1 MKYSVSSRQQPE
13 YLQKCD
19 EIKVMW
25 NDRNIIFDL
34 AEKYPGKTINLCRYY
49 IHSNEEDIDW
59 QEIKTYKTLS
69 RDNFVFG
76 LSYIDEIVECKNQG
90 IEFYYLEPVRSF
102 RELQGLKN
110 MGVKWAFIDAPLFF
124 QMDKV
129 KAIGVPVR
137 ITANLSIREFFP
149 YTDGVPGPWVRP
161 EDVELYEPYV
171 DTIEF
176 GRVNLDQ
183 ERALFRIYA
192 EQHKWSGDLG
202 LIIQDLNYMG
212 TNRMIPPSLAEKRLN
227 CGQRCQENG
236 TCHLCW
242 RVLDLANPELL
253 RDYQKSTQ

>member
-13 YLQKCD
+13 YLHKCD

-59 QEIKTYKTLS
+59 QEIKTYKTLTQ
-69 RDNFVFG
+69 DNFIFG
-76 LSYIDEIVECKNQG
+76 LSYIDEIYECKKNN
-90 IEFYYLEPVRSF
+90 IDFYYLEPVRSF

-110 MGVKWAFIDAPLFF
+110 MGARWAFIDAPLFF
-124 QMDKV
+124 QMDQV
-129 KAIGVPVR
+129 KAIGLPIR
-137 ITANLSIREFFP
+137 ATANLAIREFFT
-149 YTDGVPGPWVRP
+149 YDDGVPGPWLRP
-161 EDVELYEPYV
+161 EDVDLYDQYI

-176 GRVNLDQ
+176 GRVDLDQ

-192 EQHKWSGDLG
+192 EQKQWPGDVG

-212 TNRMIPPSLAEKRLN
+212 VNRMLPPDFAEKRLN

-236 TCHLCW
+236 SCRICW
-242 RVLDLANPELL
+242 RLLDLANPDLL
-253 RDYQKSTQ
+253 SRYQNI